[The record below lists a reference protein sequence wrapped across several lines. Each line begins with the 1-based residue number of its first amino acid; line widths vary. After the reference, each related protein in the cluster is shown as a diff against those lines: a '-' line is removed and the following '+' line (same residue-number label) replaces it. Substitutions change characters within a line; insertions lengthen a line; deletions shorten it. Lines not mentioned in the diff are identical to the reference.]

1 MTGSFGASTGA
12 AVAHQPEPAQPDQM
26 PLLDHPA
33 IIEPE
38 PAVSKTI
45 EIDLSPRT
53 NDTIVEAALN
63 RVRKAV
69 DPPVR
74 PSPASRES
82 TRKLTANSFVPG
94 DRHATARALE
104 IETEIAP
111 LTTSPLPEIQ
121 ETDLDAVDTR
131 TLFIADEIEPCDYLE
146 AEVRKVDRK
155 LAAEF
160 ARNESP
166 SLAVHLVIALADIIV
181 IGFSSAPFM
190 VLINATIG
198 FDGARS
204 RPAAGMI
211 LAIISFFYLTVTQ
224 ALCGKTFGMMLTNTR
239 VVDSES
245 FESIS
250 PGRALARTIG
260 YFVALAPAAV
270 GFLWAVVNKKRRGW
284 HDLISGTLV
293 ARDF

>member
-1 MTGSFGASTGA
+1 VAGA
-12 AVAHQPEPAQPDQM
+12 AVAKQAEPAIPDQM
-26 PLLDHPA
+26 PLLENPIA
-33 IIEPE
+33 EAEQVVVP
-38 PAVSKTI
+38 KQI

-53 NDTIVEAALN
+53 NDTIVEAALS
-63 RVRKAV
+63 RVRKAA

-74 PSPASRES
+74 TPAVKRES
-82 TRKLTANSFVPG
+82 SRKVPANAFVTS

-104 IETEIAP
+104 VETELSP
-111 LTTSPLPEIQ
+111 LTTGPLPEIH
-121 ETDLDAVDTR
+121 ETDLDDADTR
-131 TLFIADEIEPCDYLE
+131 AFFVADEIEPCDYLE

-198 FDGARS
+198 FDNARS
-204 RPAAGMI
+204 RPAAGII

-239 VVDSES
+239 VVDSQS
-245 FESIS
+245 FESVS